1 VITSPSVN
9 SAYRSCLQLVSSH
22 YENFPVA
29 SVLLPRHLRKPI
41 AAIYAFARQAD
52 DVADE
57 GHANIQ
63 TRLNA
68 LNHYNEM
75 LENLLTG
82 PQPDDAVFIALK
94 DTIVR
99 YQLPVSLFRDLLS
112 AFSQDVVKKRYNNF
126 SEVLDYC
133 KRSANPVGRLLL
145 HLTKQATPKHCAQS
159 DAICTALQLINFLQD
174 TTVDYNVGRIYLPQE
189 ELHEF
194 CVSEEDIATGRF
206 SEAWQRLI
214 TFQIIRI
221 RAMMLSGAPLA
232 TSLPGRLG
240 WEIRATVL
248 GGLQVLNK
256 LEHCNQHSF
265 LSRERLMTS
274 DWVTIAAKTIPYTIA

>member
-1 VITSPSVN
+1 MTTSLSVN
-9 SAYRSCLQLVSSH
+9 SAYRSCLQLANSH

-52 DVADE
+52 DFADE
-57 GHANIQ
+57 GHADNQ
-63 TRLNA
+63 TRLSA

-75 LENLLTG
+75 LERLLTG
-82 PQPDDAVFIALK
+82 TQPDDVVFIALQ
-94 DTIVR
+94 DTIER
-99 YQLPVSLFRDLLS
+99 YQLPASLFRDLLS
-112 AFSQDVVKKRYNNF
+112 AFSQDVVKKSYNDF

-133 KRSANPVGRLLL
+133 RRSANPVGRLLL
-145 HLTKQATPKHCAQS
+145 HLAKQATPEHCAQS

-174 TTVDYNVGRIYLPQE
+174 TTVDYKVGRIYLPQD
-189 ELHEF
+189 ELQEF
-194 CVSEEDIATGRF
+194 GVSEGDIATRLY
-206 SEAWQRLI
+206 SEAWQKLI
-214 TFQIIRI
+214 TFQISRI
-221 RAMMLSGAPLA
+221 RSMMLSGAPLA

-265 LSRERLMTS
+265 LSRERLVTS
-274 DWVTIAAKTIPYTIA
+274 DWVTIAAKIIPYTTE

>member
-1 VITSPSVN
+1 MTTSPSVN
-9 SAYRSCLQLVSSH
+9 SAYRSCLQLANSH

-29 SVLLPRHLRKPI
+29 SILLPRHLRNPI

-57 GHANIQ
+57 GHADNQ

-68 LNHYNEM
+68 LSHYNEM
-75 LENLLTG
+75 LERLFTG

-94 DTIVR
+94 DTIER
-99 YQLPVSLFRDLLS
+99 YRLPVSLFRDLLS
-112 AFSQDVVKKRYNNF
+112 AFSQDVVKKRYYNF
-126 SEVLDYC
+126 SEVLEYC

-145 HLTKQATPKHCAQS
+145 HLAKQATPEHCAQS

-174 TTVDYNVGRIYLPQE
+174 TTADYNVDRIYLPRD

-194 CVSEEDIATGRF
+194 GVSEEDIATRLY

-214 TFQIIRI
+214 TFQITRI
-221 RAMMLSGAPLA
+221 RSMMLSGAPLA

-256 LEHCNQHSF
+256 LEHCNRHNF
-265 LSRERLMTS
+265 LSRERLVMS
-274 DWVTIAAKTIPYTIA
+274 DWVTIAAKIIPYTTE

>member
-1 VITSPSVN
+1 MITSPSVN